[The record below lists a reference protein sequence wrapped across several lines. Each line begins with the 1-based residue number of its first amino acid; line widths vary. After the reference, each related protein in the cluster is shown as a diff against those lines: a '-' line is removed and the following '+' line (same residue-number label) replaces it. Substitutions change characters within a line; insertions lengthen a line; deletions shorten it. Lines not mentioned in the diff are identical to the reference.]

1 MADTGHAGYGA
12 LPRRRRP
19 AERMRAT
26 DGRPLLRP
34 YTLHS
39 EQVAEVV
46 MAWRRAQADEHRR
59 ALEVLGRISVQ
70 QVCASAD
77 LNLQTLTSS
86 LAADTT
92 TDDLSELAR
101 AIKRLVRIRP
111 ELAHTSDN
119 SSHPP
124 WNPSHFRHT
133 Q

>member
-1 MADTGHAGYGA
+1 MADTGHAGHGA

-19 AERMRAT
+19 AEHTCAD

-34 YTLHS
+34 YTLHG
-39 EQVAEVV
+39 EQVSEAV
-46 MAWRRAQADEHRR
+46 MVWRRARADEHRR
-59 ALEVLGRISVQ
+59 ALEVLGQISVQ

-77 LNLQTLTSS
+77 LHLQALTSS
-86 LAADTT
+86 LAADAAP
-92 TDDLSELAR
+92 DDLSELAC

-111 ELAHTSDN
+111 ELAHTSDT
-119 SSHPP
+119 SFRPS